1 MEKNRKKIAIVV
13 GAGSTYSDG
22 LRNSLLLRPPLNK
35 GFFQQCKKDRK
46 VAEMLNS
53 VRDSLKFHYDVDP
66 IEESNDYL
74 EDVLVKVYSDIL
86 SGGELALKSRE
97 GLFLDLV
104 VLLNTRMANTTNILT
119 PVSTSN
125 IRRIVSRYLD
135 KKMFLAPEDVCIV
148 TFNYDLHIEKHL
160 QALDGLKKF
169 RDYQGRIFN
178 FPHLYELGREM
189 GISDPKGGGVPT
201 FARASPQKDR
211 VLLLKLHGSL
221 NWYSKHTSKAPRI
234 RALFRQDRE
243 ILVTS
248 RANVDIGMQ
257 HVGKRK
263 SATYPVIVPP
273 IVGKAAVF
281 HKRIKEIWA
290 MVQTRL
296 RTATEVVIFG
306 YSFPSSDHE
315 SVHMLENTVGRK
327 DGCCQ
332 HVSVINPDPSVVT
345 RMGVIPKNKPVTIF
359 HSTEEFLACR
369 GCQ

>member
-86 SGGELALKSRE
+86 SGGERALKSRE

-169 RDYQGRIFN
+169 RDYQGGFLISPICTN
-178 FPHLYELGREM
+178 WGAKWEFPLPRARRSHVCQ
-189 GISDPKGGGVPT
+189 GV
-201 FARASPQKDR
+201 SQKDR

-257 HVGKRK
+257 HVESGNL
-263 SATYPVIVPP
+263 
-273 IVGKAAVF
+273 
-281 HKRIKEIWA
+281 
-290 MVQTRL
+290 RL
-296 RTATEVVIFG
+296 I
-306 YSFPSSDHE
+306 
-315 SVHMLENTVGRK
+315 L
-327 DGCCQ
+327 
-332 HVSVINPDPSVVT
+332 
-345 RMGVIPKNKPVTIF
+345 
-359 HSTEEFLACR
+359 
-369 GCQ
+369 